1 MERWLGAAAAL
12 ALLAGCAGAGG
23 ARDVDYTPDRG
34 ISADI
39 AASHS
44 QGPSSLYPGI
54 SGTATDEPLGALP
67 WDLGERHQE

>member
-1 MERWLGAAAAL
+1 MMRWSGAFAAL
-12 ALLAGCAGAGG
+12 FLLAGCSGG

-44 QGPSSLYPGI
+44 PGSSSLYPGI
-54 SGTATDEPLGALP
+54 SGTSQSDEPLGLLP
-67 WDLGERHQE
+67 WLIGERHE